1 MDGSGYARGTLAPR
15 EGMRASVPPMD
26 AGAHLTLADIAMA
39 ELMESMRGMAD
50 ASTGENNKGVDMRV
64 NTPDLRLDDPGVGLR
79 ENGRRVLTCISG
91 ETCTGC
97 ARAAVLGSRCRA
109 LVESRRRRA
118 R

>member
-79 ENGRRVLTCISG
+79 ENGRRVLTYADLHTVGGPSMSAG
-91 ETCTGC
+91 LS
-97 ARAAVLGSRCRA
+97 A
-109 LVESRRRRA
+109 
-118 R
+118 